1 MKPIAIYGYN
11 FTKEVTFDGG
21 VLTPIFTSAKELNE
35 NKCEGTNYI
44 LTGFFTPSPKYYAE
58 IPHTLF
64 DLTAVLSFIEQKNV
78 IIGGSLEENES
89 PTNYGSSLPRKLN
102 AQRKKGPGK
111 IILEDY
117 FFPQSRAI
125 FIALAMRKLA
135 ENVKS
140 DQNPFRTAF
149 YKSMVSF
156 RESMSYVDVDYF
168 LNFSA
173 LESLCR
179 YIQKDFK
186 PGRSPQILSSA
197 LKEYGFD
204 VSKDG
209 NPVKQR
215 NMMHYCKL
223 RNSLFHNGEYIAFTQ
238 DSKPES
244 IIYLKDYSSNLKLL
258 LPLVLMKY
266 INFDDESINWDS
278 WIDHEPF
285 ISLRPRKM
293 NPPMQ
298 QQSV

>member
-1 MKPIAIYGYN
+1 MPG
-11 FTKEVTFDGG
+11 E
-21 VLTPIFTSAKELNE
+21 
-35 NKCEGTNYI
+35 
-44 LTGFFTPSPKYYAE
+44 
-58 IPHTLF
+58 
-64 DLTAVLSFIEQKNV
+64 
-78 IIGGSLEENES
+78 
-89 PTNYGSSLPRKLN
+89 
-102 AQRKKGPGK
+102 KKGPGR

-117 FFPQSRAI
+117 FAPQSRAT
-125 FIALAMRKLA
+125 FIDLAMRKLT

-179 YIQKDFK
+179 YIQNDFK
-186 PGRSPQILSSA
+186 PGKAPKILSTV

-204 VSKDG
+204 VSKDE
-209 NPVKQR
+209 NNVKQR
-215 NMMHYCKL
+215 NMMHYCNL
-223 RNSLFHNGEYIAFTQ
+223 RNSLFHNGEYIAFANN
-238 DSKPES
+238 SKPES

-266 INFDDESINWDS
+266 IGFDDGTINWDS

-285 ISLRPRKM
+285 ISLRPPKL
-293 NPPMQ
+293 NPPIQ